1 MAVSAIHP
9 FIQSQGFMRPK
20 DWNRRSAIA
29 IALAAAVAGCGRE
42 AAPPATGTRQ
52 VSITAA
58 QALARPI
65 EVLEE
70 SVGYIDTLTAP
81 LVAAEVAG
89 RLVEVKV
96 DVGQAV
102 KAGDVLARI
111 DAVDYENELRS
122 ATAEVGRLQA
132 LVDNQRRVVDRYRSL
147 GRDEFVSE
155 TALDEAES
163 QLKALIEQLATA
175 GARRDIAGRGVS
187 KTTVLAPVEGVIQQ
201 RLVSKG
207 TYVANGQALFEIATR
222 AMLRVHLPLPETV
235 LGRVEVGQTVYLT
248 TPTAPGQRVTGQV
261 TELRPR
267 VSVGSRAGEA
277 IVELPNPGDW
287 APGAS
292 VVGQVVLERRDS
304 VVVPAVSVVLRPAGQ
319 VVYRVDGDTAR
330 QVPVVVGERL
340 GNELEIVSGLEAG
353 SGIAVDGAAY
363 LSDGAPI
370 KLREHGS

>member
-1 MAVSAIHP
+1 
-9 FIQSQGFMRPK
+9 MRSK
-20 DWNRRSAIA
+20 GWNGRSG
-29 IALAAAVAGCGRE
+29 LVFVAAATLVGCGAGTDPE
-42 AAPPATGTRQ
+42 PPAPRR

-58 QALARPI
+58 EAAARPV

-89 RLVEVKV
+89 RLVEVRV

-122 ATAEVGRLQA
+122 TSAEVGRLKA
-132 LVDNQRRVVDRYRSL
+132 LVDNQRRVVERYRSL

-163 QLKALIEQLATA
+163 QLKALTEQLATA
-175 GARRDIAGRGVS
+175 SARRDMATRGVS
-187 KTTVLAPVEGVIQQ
+187 KTTVVAPVDGVIQQ

-222 AMLRVHLPLPETV
+222 ALLRVHLPLPETV
-235 LGRVEVGQTVYLT
+235 LGRVAVGQTVYLT
-248 TPTAPGQRVTGQV
+248 TPSAPGQRVTGEV

-267 VSVGSRAGEA
+267 VSTGSRSGEA

-287 APGAS
+287 APGSS
-292 VVGQVVLERRDS
+292 VVGQLVLARRES

-319 VVYRVDGDTAR
+319 VAYRIDGDTAH
-330 QVPVVVGERL
+330 QVKVEVGERL
-340 GNELEIVSGLEAG
+340 GSEIEIVSGLEAG
-353 SGIAVDGAAY
+353 ARIAVDGAAY
-363 LSDGAPI
+363 LSDRAPV
-370 KLREHGS
+370 KLREQGS

>member
-1 MAVSAIHP
+1 
-9 FIQSQGFMRPK
+9 MRSK
-20 DWNRRSAIA
+20 GWNWRGGLMCSV
-29 IALAAAVAGCGRE
+29 AAALFGCGGATAPE
-42 AAPPATGTRQ
+42 APPPRQ
-52 VSITAA
+52 VSITTA
-58 QALARPI
+58 QAAARPV

-70 SVGYIDTLTAP
+70 SVGFIDTLTAP

-89 RLVEVKV
+89 RLVDVRV

-111 DAVDYENELRS
+111 EAVDYENELRS
-122 ATAEVGRLQA
+122 VNAEVGRLQA
-132 LVDNQRRVVDRYRSL
+132 LTANQRRVVARYRSL

-163 QLKALIEQLATA
+163 QLKALTEQLATA
-175 GARRDIAGRGVS
+175 GARRDIAARGVS
-187 KTTVLAPVEGVIQQ
+187 KTTVMAPVDGVIQQ

-235 LGRVEVGQTVYLT
+235 LGRVAVGQTVYLT
-248 TPTAPGQRVTGQV
+248 TPTAPNQRVTGRV
-261 TELRPR
+261 SELRPR
-267 VSVGSRAGEA
+267 VSTGSRAGEA

-292 VVGQVVLERRDS
+292 VVGQLVLERRES

-319 VVYRVDGDTAR
+319 VTYRIDGDTAR
-330 QVPVVVGERL
+330 QVRVEVGERL
-340 GNELEIVSGLEAG
+340 GSEIEILSGLETG
-353 SGIAVDGAAY
+353 TQIAVDGAAY
-363 LSDGAPI
+363 LSDGASV
-370 KLREHGS
+370 KLREQGS